1 MTDDTTTT
9 TDGREPLLTV
19 RGLEKHY
26 PITKGF
32 LRREVGRVQAVD
44 GIDFTLYRGET
55 LGLVGESGCGKSTAA
70 TSLLRLE
77 EPTGGEV
84 LYHGD
89 LPAEGGGRSSLGS
102 LLGGGHN
109 GSDADRDDRDV
120 LGLSSGQL
128 KRFRRSGQMIF
139 QDPTSSFDPRMSVGE
154 SVAEPLI
161 VHGMDD
167 PERRRT
173 IVEDLLERVGLD
185 ASDFDRYPHEFSG
198 GQKQRIA
205 LARALVV
212 NPEFVVADEPVSA
225 LDVSIQA
232 EILSL
237 MRDLQERFGL
247 SMLFISH
254 DMGVIREVCDR
265 VAVMYLG
272 EIVEVAPTEELFQ
285 NPKHPYTKA
294 LLGSIPEPDPRK
306 RGLGMELTGDVPS
319 PENPPSGCR
328 FHTRCPVVVQPDG
341 VDLPQ
346 DEWRRVLD
354 FRQQVESGGI
364 DREGVVELAL
374 ARTGGASE
382 DALSQDDLRRALR
395 AEFDLPGEL
404 AEADAESTLSDAI
417 DMVLAENTDAATDL
431 LAEAFWTPCAQDAP
445 ITERVGDDH
454 TAACHLVDG
463 ETVAEAE
470 VSADD

>member
-1 MTDDTTTT
+1 MSDDTPSTPE
-9 TDGREPLLTV
+9 DREPLLTV
-19 RGLEKHY
+19 RGLKKHY
-26 PITKGF
+26 PITKGL
-32 LRREVGRVQAVD
+32 LRREVGRVKAVD

-77 EPTGGEV
+77 EPIDGEV

-89 LPAEGGGRSSLGS
+89 VPAAGGDRSSLGG
-102 LLGGGHN
+102 LLGGGK
-109 GSDADRDDRDV
+109 SDADRDERDV
-120 LGLSSGQL
+120 LGFSDTQL
-128 KRFRRSGQMIF
+128 KRFRRSAQMIF

-167 PERRRT
+167 AERRRD
-173 IVEDLLERVGLD
+173 IVEDLLDRVGLD
-185 ASDFDRYPHEFSG
+185 AVDYDRYPHEFSG

-212 NPEFVVADEPVSA
+212 NPEVVVADEPVSA

-237 MRDLQERFGL
+237 MRDLQDRFGL

-254 DMGVIREVCDR
+254 DMGVIREICDR

-285 NPKHPYTKA
+285 NPQHPYTKA

-328 FHTRCPVVVQPDG
+328 FHTRCPVVIQPDD

-346 DEWRRVLD
+346 EQWRRVLD

-364 DREGVVELAL
+364 DREGVVELAV
-374 ARTGGASE
+374 ARTGADSE
-382 DALSQDDLRRALR
+382 DGLSQAELQDALR
-395 AEFDLPGEL
+395 NEFDLPDELGDGE
-404 AEADAESTLSDAI
+404 AEATVSEAI
-417 DMVLAENTDAATDL
+417 DLVLAEDTDAATDL
-431 LAEAFWTPCAQDAP
+431 LADEFWTPCEEDSPA
-445 ITERVGDDH
+445 TERVGAAH
-454 TAACHLVDG
+454 TAACHLVEG
-463 ETVAEAE
+463 ERTVENE